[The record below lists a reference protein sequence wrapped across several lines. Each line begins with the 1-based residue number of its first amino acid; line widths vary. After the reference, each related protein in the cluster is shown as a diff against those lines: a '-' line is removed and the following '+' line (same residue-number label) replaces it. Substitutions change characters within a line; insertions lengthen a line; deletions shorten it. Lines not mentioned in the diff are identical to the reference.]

1 MPQAIQDLT
10 LVNPMRY
17 FLVIVRG
24 TFLQDLPPAL
34 VYANL
39 WPMMVIAAV
48 TLTGAAWLF
57 RHRLD

>member
-1 MPQAIQDLT
+1 
-10 LVNPMRY
+10 MRF

-24 TFLQDLPPAL
+24 TFLQDLPSPL
-34 VYANL
+34 VFADL